1 MGRLL
6 ANGGFFSSL
15 PFFLKREKK
24 ETPRLNK
31 IGPKNHEKAQSWA
44 RSLLEHGLL
53 GDGAGVRSSPDEVL
67 DVRERPPVPHLCTN
81 HEIRTTDDEWRRR
94 RLKQLN
100 HPRMGQLGPPPPT
113 SDAGHGLPR
122 HGPPILIRR
131 LPRRLHPRRRSGSDS
146 RSPWRN
152 QPGFVR
158 RTRRRRRR
166 RRRIG
171 RPPLS
176 LLRSSRRS
184 GGLCLWTQEPRGD
197 AEHTN
202 AAGPRRR

>member
-1 MGRLL
+1 M
-6 ANGGFFSSL
+6 
-15 PFFLKREKK
+15 KK
-24 ETPRLNK
+24 AR
-31 IGPKNHEKAQSWA
+31 SWA
-44 RSLLEHGLL
+44 RRLLEHGLL
-53 GDGAGVRSSPDEVL
+53 GDGAGVRGSPDEVL

-81 HEIRTTDDEWRRR
+81 HEIRTMDDEWRRR
-94 RLKQLN
+94 RRKQLD
-100 HPRMGQLGPPPPT
+100 HPRMDQLGPPPPT

-122 HGPPILIRR
+122 HGSPILIS
-131 LPRRLHPRRRSGSDS
+131 RLHHRRRRPAHSGSGSGS
-146 RSPWRN
+146 RNAVPPNTHISTQIPEAKRLRI
-152 QPGFVR
+152 VR
-158 RTRRRRRR
+158 RTRRRR